1 MYRNPYARSRP
12 DSSSCSCPQGYGAQ
26 IGSHLGSFAES
37 GVRKLA
43 KSWFGIGD
51 YNLRSN
57 SLVKTGSTDTSKV
70 EIVPAGP
77 RETRIIYKEYIG
89 DVFTHPTTAGAFH
102 SKSYDLNPGL
112 MEVFP
117 WLCTIAQ
124 QYEQWTPNGIIF
136 EFRSTSSEYVA
147 TQALGS
153 VIMATDYDSLD
164 TGYANKQEMLNSAYS
179 NESKP
184 SERIVH
190 GIECDPRDNP
200 NRIFFMR
207 SGSIPSGSTIR
218 EYDLGKFTIAT
229 QGGSTVNLNLGSLY
243 IHYDITFRKEQIYN
257 GPFLKG
263 ALYCYAQL
271 QGTINGTTTLGSS
284 PPDLGGSNFASSL
297 TFTTNK
303 VTFPTYTTGAYWYIV
318 YYLQGSST
326 AALNAPVAVY
336 VGMTEQASWGTGNG
350 ETGTKLIIIR
360 LVKQT
365 AAVATMQVSGGTLPT
380 SAGGHL
386 DIRQVND
393 Y

>member
-1 MYRNPYARSRP
+1 M
-12 DSSSCSCPQGYGAQ
+12 
-26 IGSHLGSFAES
+26 
-37 GVRKLA
+37 
-43 KSWFGIGD
+43 
-51 YNLRSN
+51 
-57 SLVKTGSTDTSKV
+57 KTGSTDTSKV

-318 YYLQGSST
+318 HYVQGSST
-326 AALNAPVAVY
+326 ASLNAPVAVY
-336 VGMTEQASWGTGNG
+336 VGMAEQASWGTGNG

-365 AAVATMQVSGGTLPT
+365 AAVATMQVSGGTFPVG
-380 SAGGHL
+380 SAGHL